1 MGTWPAPVASMKKIF
16 SIAEAERMLPL
27 VGRIVEDLV
36 RDHQRWTEKVAE
48 FELATAGSTAGKPDA
63 IAELLQG
70 EAQRLAKDIES
81 YIAELTEL
89 GVECKGM
96 DTGLVDFPGQM
107 DGRAVYYCWKL
118 GEDGIQYWHDV
129 NAGFAGRQRI
139 KPLVLA
145 E

>member
-1 MGTWPAPVASMKKIF
+1 MKKIF
-16 SIAEAERMLPL
+16 SLAEAERMLPL

-36 RDHQRWTEKVAE
+36 RDHQRWTDKVAA
-48 FELATAGSTAGKPDA
+48 FELATVGSTVNKPDP
-63 IAELLQG
+63 IAELLQS
-70 EAQRLAKDIES
+70 EAQRLAKEIEG
-81 YIAELTEL
+81 YIAELAEL
-89 GVECKGM
+89 GITCKGM

-139 KPLVLA
+139 KPLALA
-145 E
+145 ES